1 MQVDQVMSRNCR
13 IVNANDTLQKAAR
26 IMREENLGALPV
38 QDPDKDRLIGMI
50 TDRDI
55 VTRCVARGKDGDARV
70 RDAMTMDVKYC
81 FEDADLDETLENM
94 AEIQLRRLPVV
105 NREKRLVGI
114 ISLADAARYYA
125 PDAVGLA
132 LSGVVEPTH

>member
-38 QDPDKDRLIGMI
+38 QDPDKDRLVGMI

-55 VTRCVARGKDGDARV
+55 VTRCVASGKDGDARV

>member
-26 IMREENLGALPV
+26 IMREEDLGALPV
-38 QDPDKDRLIGMI
+38 QDPDQDRLVGMI

-55 VTRCVARGKDGDARV
+55 VTRCVASGKDGDARV
-70 RDAMTMDVKYC
+70 RDAMTTDVKYC
-81 FEDADLDETLENM
+81 FADADLDETLENM
-94 AEIQLRRLPVV
+94 AEIQVRRLPVV

-114 ISLADAARYYA
+114 ISLADAARSYA
-125 PDAVGLA
+125 PDAVGVA
-132 LSGVVEPTH
+132 LSGVVNPAH

>member
-13 IVNANDTLQKAAR
+13 IVNTNDTLQKAAQ

-38 QDPDKDRLIGMI
+38 QDPDKDRLVGMI

-55 VTRCVARGKDGDARV
+55 VTRCVASGMDSNARV
-70 RDAMTMDVKYC
+70 GDAMTKDVKYC

-114 ISLADAARYYA
+114 ISLADAARFYS
-125 PDAVGLA
+125 PDAVGIA
-132 LSGVVEPTH
+132 LSGVVSPVH

>member
-1 MQVDQVMSRNCR
+1 
-13 IVNANDTLQKAAR
+13 
-26 IMREENLGALPV
+26 
-38 QDPDKDRLIGMI
+38 
-50 TDRDI
+50 
-55 VTRCVARGKDGDARV
+55 
-70 RDAMTMDVKYC
+70 MDVKYC

-94 AEIQLRRLPVV
+94 AENQLRRLPVV

-132 LSGVVEPTH
+132 LSGVVEPAH